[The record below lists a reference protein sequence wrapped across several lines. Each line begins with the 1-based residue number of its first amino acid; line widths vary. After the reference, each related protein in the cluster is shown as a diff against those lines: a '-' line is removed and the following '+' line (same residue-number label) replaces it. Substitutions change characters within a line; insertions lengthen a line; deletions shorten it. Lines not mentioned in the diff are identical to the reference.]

1 MKVAGIGFQ
10 SGTHSRVLREA
21 LGAIGAVERIATVAP
36 KAGALAVALGKEV
49 EGVEV
54 AGVATPTQS
63 RASLAAHGTGSV
75 AEAAALVAAGHGA
88 RLVLTRQ
95 IIGGVT
101 IAVAEGDEG

>member
-10 SGTHSRVLREA
+10 SGTPSRALREA
-21 LGAIGAVERIATVAP
+21 LATIGAVERIATAAP
-36 KAGALAVALGKEV
+36 KVGALAEALGKEV

-54 AGVATPTQS
+54 AGVATPTQT

-88 RLVLTRQ
+88 RLLLTRQ